1 MNNQELFDFI
11 AASPTPFH
19 GVAQAGALLEQGG
32 FAYLPEGETWR
43 LEPGKGYYTTRNG
56 SSLIA
61 FRLPTEAPKG
71 FMLAAAHS
79 DSPCFKVKE
88 NAILGEKGCLRL
100 STEKYGGM
108 LAAPWMDRPLG
119 VAGRVTLRTEKGLQV
134 KNVDLGVCGLIPSVA
149 IHMNRSANENA
160 TYNPAV
166 DLLPLYGEGLEPG
179 SFRQRVAEAAG
190 VEEADLLTTD
200 LYVYNPQAGLEW
212 NRLIAAPRLDDLQCA
227 YGILKALLQAEKGEA
242 VQVFGLFDNEEVG
255 SETKQGAASTLLN
268 DTLLRICKALGIDD
282 GEYRRLLSHSL
293 MISCDNAH
301 ALHPNHPEYA
311 DKNHTVELNKG
322 IVIKYNANQKYTTD
336 AVSAGLFRLICEE
349 AGADYQL
356 YANRADMPGGSTLG
370 SIATARVAVNCIDI
384 GLPQLAMHSCY
395 ETAGAA
401 DTESLIKALTCF
413 YQKSLTADGCGGYQ
427 WR

>member
-1 MNNQELFDFI
+1 MINQELFNYI
-11 AASPTPFH
+11 AAALTPFH
-19 GVAQAGALLEQGG
+19 AVEKTAEMLEKEG
-32 FAYLPEGETWR
+32 FCYLPEGEEWSV
-43 LEPGKGYYTTRNG
+43 EAGKGYYTSRNG

-61 FRLPTEAPKG
+61 FRLPQDAPKG
-71 FMLAAAHS
+71 FMISAAHS
-79 DSPCFKVKE
+79 DSPCFKVKD

-119 VAGRVTLRTEKGLQV
+119 VAGRVTFRADQGLRV
-134 KNVDLGVCGLIPSVA
+134 KNIDLGVCALIPSVA

-160 TYNPAV
+160 SYNPAV
-166 DLLPLYGEGLEPG
+166 DLLPLYGEGLAPET
-179 SFRQRVAEAAG
+179 FRQQVAKAAG
-190 VEEADLLTTD
+190 VKEEDLLTAD
-200 LYVYNPQAGLEW
+200 LYIYNPQPATQW
-212 NRLIAAPRLDDLQCA
+212 NNLIAAPRLDDLQCA
-227 YGILKALLQAEKGEA
+227 FGGLKAFLQAGRGEA
-242 VQVFGLFDNEEVG
+242 VQVYGLFDNEEVG
-255 SETKQGAASTLLN
+255 SETKQGAASTLLS
-268 DTLLRICKALGIDD
+268 DTLLRICKGLGID
-282 GEYRRLLSHSL
+282 GAEYRRLLSHSL

-336 AVSAGLFRLICEE
+336 AVSDGLFRLICQE
-349 AGADYQL
+349 AGVAYQL
-356 YANRADMPGGSTLG
+356 YANRADLAGGSTLG
-370 SIATARVAVNCIDI
+370 SIATTRVAVNCIDI

-401 DTESLIKALTCF
+401 DTEALIKALTCF
-413 YQKSLTADGCGGYQ
+413 YQKMLMTDGHGGYQ

>member
-1 MNNQELFDFI
+1 MNQELFRYI

-19 GVAQAGALLEQGG
+19 AVEQTAKYLEKAG
-32 FAYLPEGETWR
+32 FSYLPEGEEWS
-43 LEPGKGYYTTRNG
+43 LQPGRGYYTARNG

-61 FRLPTEAPKG
+61 FRLPANVPQG
-71 FMLAAAHS
+71 FMITAAHS

-88 NAILGEKGCLRL
+88 NAVLGEKGCLRL

-119 VAGRVTLRTEKGLQV
+119 LAGRVTLRTEKGLQA
-134 KNVDLGVCGLIPSVA
+134 KNVDLGVCALIPSVA

-160 TYNPAV
+160 SYNPAV
-166 DLLPLYGEGLEPG
+166 DLLPLYGEGMEPA
-179 SFRQRVAEAAG
+179 SFRCRVARAAG
-190 VEEADLLTTD
+190 AKEADLLTTD
-200 LYVYNPQAGLEW
+200 LYVYNPQEGLEW
-212 NRLIAAPRLDDLQCA
+212 NNLIAAPRLDDLQCA
-227 YGILKALLQAEKGEA
+227 FGALKALLQAQPGEG
-242 VQVFGLFDNEEVG
+242 VQVYGLFDNEEVG

-268 DTLLRICKALGIDD
+268 DTLLRICKGLRLDEA
-282 GEYRRLLSHSL
+282 EYRRLLSHSL

-322 IVIKYNANQKYTTD
+322 IVLKYNANQKYTTD

-349 AGADYQL
+349 AGAAFQL
-356 YANRADMPGGSTLG
+356 YANRADMAGGSTLG
-370 SIATARVAVNCIDI
+370 SIATTRVAMNCIDI

-395 ETAGAA
+395 ETAGAK
-401 DTESLIKALTCF
+401 DTETLVKALTCF
-413 YQKSLTADGCGGYQ
+413 YAKTLETDGCGNYL